1 MVSSPNM
8 FVRLLPRG
16 FHVCDVTFSKG
27 QQPSRKLQIVH
38 NCSRD
43 LDVSPRS
50 QTVSHTRWDLTAE
63 GQQYAKE
70 GTPEAQLFHAL
81 PEEGTISREALEVL
95 ILTILVWGFA
105 FVKYILS
112 CPPG

>member
-1 MVSSPNM
+1 MTWMV
-8 FVRLLPRG
+8 LLVP
-16 FHVCDVTFSKG
+16 
-27 QQPSRKLQIVH
+27 
-38 NCSRD
+38 
-43 LDVSPRS
+43 

-95 ILTILVWGFA
+95 ILTILVRDFA
-105 FVKYILS
+105 FVKDVPS
-112 CPPG
+112 CTLR